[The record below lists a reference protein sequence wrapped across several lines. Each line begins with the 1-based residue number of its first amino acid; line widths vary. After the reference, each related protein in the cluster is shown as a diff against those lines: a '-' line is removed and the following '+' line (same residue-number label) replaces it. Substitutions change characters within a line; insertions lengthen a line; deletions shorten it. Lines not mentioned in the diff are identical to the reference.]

1 MRVTSAL
8 WVGAFVRRCN
18 SEGSS
23 AVVARRGSEEAGAIL
38 VIVERLDG
46 TADLY
51 GPAPQSE
58 FSEANPGDRL
68 FQRLLERAPS
78 DTISTRLEKEKRFD
92 PDVWIVAVENRE
104 GRTLLDIAIDK
115 TTG

>member
-23 AVVARRGSEEAGAIL
+23 AVVGRRGSEEAGAIM
-38 VIVERLDG
+38 VIIDRLDG
-46 TADLY
+46 PSDLY

-68 FQRLLERAPS
+68 FQRLLERAAA
-78 DTISTRLEKEKRFD
+78 DAIAARLEKEKRFD
-92 PDVWIVAVENRE
+92 PDVWVIAVENRE
-104 GRTLLDIAIDK
+104 GRTLLDLA
-115 TTG
+115 